1 MNEKNTDWLKK
12 YFDLYNDAIYN
23 ESIFKDL
30 ATLKDLFISTNKKGG
45 KILFFGNGGSAAI
58 ASHVAVDLVKN
69 ASIESVT
76 YNEYDLITCLSN
88 DYGFEKWMEKTVGYY
103 AKENDI
109 VVLISSSGNS
119 QNVVNAAKKC
129 KEMNI
134 GTVTFTGFEA
144 NNQLKQNGDFNFW
157 LDSKA
162 YNIVEMTHQIWLLG
176 VVDAIIGHAEYSA
189 S

>member
-1 MNEKNTDWLKK
+1 MSSSEWMKN
-12 YFDLYNDAIYN
+12 YFDLYNHAIHD
-23 ESIFKDL
+23 EMIFEDL
-30 ATLKDLFISTNKKGG
+30 ISLKSLMENVNDKQG
-45 KILFFGNGGSAAI
+45 KVVLFGNGGSAAI

-69 ASIESVT
+69 AGIKSTT

-88 DYGFEKWMEKTVGYY
+88 DYGFEKWMEKAVEYY
-103 AKENDI
+103 CQEDDLVI
-109 VVLISSSGNS
+109 LISSSGNS
-119 QNVVNAAKKC
+119 KNVINAAKKC

-134 GTVTFTGFEA
+134 KVATFSGFDS
-144 NNQLKQNGDFNFW
+144 NNKLRQLGDLNFW

-176 VVDAIIGHAEYSA
+176 VVDAIIGSAEYSA

>member
-1 MNEKNTDWLKK
+1 MNKNNVQWLKR
-12 YFDLYNDAIYN
+12 YFNLYNDAIYN
-23 ESIFKDL
+23 DNIFKDL
-30 ATLKDLFISTNKKGG
+30 AALKDLFISTNKKGG
-45 KILFFGNGGSAAI
+45 RIILFGNGGSAAI

-69 ASIESVT
+69 ASISAVT

-88 DYGFEKWMEKTVGYY
+88 DYGFEKWMEKTIEYY

-119 QNVVNAAKKC
+119 QNVINAAKKC
-129 KEMNI
+129 KDMNI
-134 GTVTFTGFEA
+134 MTVTFTGFA
-144 NNQLKQNGDFNFW
+144 SDNQLKKHGDLNFW

>member
-1 MNEKNTDWLKK
+1 MSDTKWMKN
-12 YFDLYNDAIYN
+12 YFELYNDAIYN
-23 ESIFKDL
+23 DKIFEDLLSLKSLMESVNRK
-30 ATLKDLFISTNKKGG
+30 NG
-45 KILFFGNGGSAAI
+45 KVVLFGNGGSAAI

-69 ASIESVT
+69 ASIKSTT

-88 DYGFEKWMEKTVGYY
+88 DYGFSRWMEKAIEYY
-103 AKENDI
+103 CTDNDLVI
-109 VVLISSSGNS
+109 LISSSGNS
-119 QNVVNAAKKC
+119 ENVINAAKKC

-134 GTVTFTGFEA
+134 KVTTFTGFDS
-144 NNQLKQNGDFNFW
+144 NNQLKQLGNINFW

-176 VVDAIIGHAEYSA
+176 VVDAIIGSAEYSA